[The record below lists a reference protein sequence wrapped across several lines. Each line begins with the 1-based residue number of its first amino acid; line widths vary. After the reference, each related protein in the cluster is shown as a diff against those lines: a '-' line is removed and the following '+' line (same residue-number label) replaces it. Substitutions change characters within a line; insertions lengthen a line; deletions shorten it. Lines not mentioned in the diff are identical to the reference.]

1 LNLIIKNTGSE
12 CWVQRA
18 NGNIERCKIRGNL
31 RLKNIKST
39 NPVAVGD
46 KVVVDSS
53 GFITEIL
60 DRKNYIIRRPTN
72 LSKQIHII
80 AANIDVAI
88 LVVTFK
94 QPQTSVV
101 FIDRFITSAEA
112 FDVPVVLIFNK
123 IDLLDDNDLKKLEVF
138 KNYYQQIGYQC
149 IITSKIENKG
159 IDDVKEV
166 INGKVALLA
175 GNSGVGKSTIIN
187 SLLGT
192 YTAKTAK
199 ISAYH
204 LKGMHTT
211 TFSEI
216 FFYNSDTMIIDT
228 PGIKGFGLVDI
239 KKNEAGHYFVEIF
252 KEAKHCRYPNCTH
265 IHEPD
270 CAVLKSVANGKIAEW
285 RYKSYI
291 SVLEDNTE
299 GKYRK

>member
-1 LNLIIKNTGSE
+1 LGLVIKNTGSE
-12 CWVQRA
+12 CWVQIG

-31 RLKNIKST
+31 RLKGIRST

-46 KVVVDSS
+46 RVAVDSS

-60 DRKNYIIRRPTN
+60 DRKNYLIRRPTN
-72 LSKQIHII
+72 LSKQVQII
-80 AANIDVAI
+80 AANIDTAL
-88 LVVTFK
+88 LVVTLK
-94 QPQTSVV
+94 HPETSVV

-112 FDVPVVLIFNK
+112 FGIPVVLIFNK
-123 IDLLDDNDLKKLEVF
+123 IDLLDDNDLKKLEVLE
-138 KNYYQQIGYQC
+138 NYYQQIGYQC
-149 IITSKIENKG
+149 IRTSVTENKG
-159 IDDVKEV
+159 IDKIKEV
-166 INGKVALLA
+166 ISGKVALLS

-187 SLLGT
+187 SLLGV
-192 YTAKTAK
+192 YAVKTAE

-216 FFYNSDTMIIDT
+216 FFYNSDTLIIDT

-252 KEAKHCRYPNCTH
+252 KESKHCRYPNCTH

-270 CAVLKSVANGKIAEW
+270 CAVLKAIAEGRIAEW
-285 RYKSYI
+285 RYKSYL